1 MARGRGSRWLLRVRS
16 TPSSSETCSM
26 KGTSMRSQLAAV
38 FLVFSLSANAQTLS
52 GAIDMHAHS
61 DPDGVPRKIDAVD
74 LARLAKERGMRAIV
88 LKNHY
93 EPTASLAYIV
103 RKEVPGIEVFG
114 GVDLNLSVGG
124 MNPSAVEHMAAT
136 TGGYGRVVWMST
148 FDSEAQVRFSK
159 QDRPFVRVSQ
169 NGQLL
174 PETRQV
180 IALIA
185 RRNLVLATGHP
196 TAEEALMMIREG
208 RAQGVK
214 HMVVTH
220 AMMQPIHMSDAQM
233 LEAAKMG
240 AYIEFVYNGL
250 IGSYKEFTFKD
261 YARAIR
267 YVGVEH
273 CILASDMG
281 QPANPV
287 HPDGLVLFFDG
298 LKEQGFSQA
307 EIDRMAKENPARLLG
322 LELLGP

>member
-1 MARGRGSRWLLRVRS
+1 MKTLLTLLLALGAV
-16 TPSSSETCSM
+16 M
-26 KGTSMRSQLAAV
+26 TSLAQENPLAGV
-38 FLVFSLSANAQTLS
+38 
-52 GAIDMHAHS
+52 IDIHAHCA
-61 DPDGVPRKIDAVD
+61 PDSSPRSIDAID
-74 LARLAKERGMRAIV
+74 LARLAKSRGMRGLV

-93 EPTASLAYIV
+93 QPTASLAYVV

-124 MNPSAVEHMAAT
+124 MNPFAVEHMAAT
-136 TGGYGRVVWMST
+136 TGGYGRFVWMST
-148 FDSEAQVRFSK
+148 FDSEAQVRYSK

-174 PETRQV
+174 PETRHV
-180 IALIA
+180 IAVIA
-185 RRNLVLATGHP
+185 KHNLVMATGHAS
-196 TAEEALMMIREG
+196 AEEGLMMVREA
-208 RAQGVK
+208 RAQGVQ

-220 AMMQPIHMSDAQM
+220 AMLAPIHMSDAQM

-250 IGSYKEFTFKD
+250 LGSYKEFTFKD

-267 YVGVEH
+267 YVGVDH

-281 QPANPV
+281 QPANPL
-287 HPDGLVLFFDG
+287 HPDGLVALFDG
-298 LKEQGFSQA
+298 LKKEGITQA
-307 EIDRMAKENPARLLG
+307 EINRMAKENPAHLLG

>member
-1 MARGRGSRWLLRVRS
+1 LHRLLSLLLAFGVV
-16 TPSSSETCSM
+16 T
-26 KGTSMRSQLAAV
+26 TSFAQENPLAGV
-38 FLVFSLSANAQTLS
+38 
-52 GAIDMHAHS
+52 IDIHAHCA
-61 DPDGVPRKIDAVD
+61 PDSSPRSIDAID
-74 LARLAKERGMRAIV
+74 LARLAKSRGMRGLV

-93 EPTASLAYIV
+93 QPTASLAYVV

-124 MNPSAVEHMAAT
+124 MNPFAVEHMAAT
-136 TGGYGRVVWMST
+136 TGGYGRFVWMST
-148 FDSEAQVRFSK
+148 FDSEAQVRYSK

-180 IALIA
+180 IAVIA
-185 RRNLVLATGHP
+185 KHNLVMATGH
-196 TAEEALMMIREG
+196 TSAEEALLLIREA

-220 AMMQPIHMSDAQM
+220 AMLQPIHMSDAQM
-233 LEAAKMG
+233 VEAAKMG

-250 IGSYKEFTFKD
+250 IGSYKESTFQD

-267 YVGVEH
+267 SVGVEH
-273 CILASDMG
+273 CILSSDMG
-281 QPANPV
+281 QPGNPL
-287 HPDGLVLFFDG
+287 HPDGLIALFDG
-298 LKEQGFSQA
+298 LKKEGITQA

-322 LELLGP
+322 LLSP

>member
-1 MARGRGSRWLLRVRS
+1 MRTLLILLLGLAMTAFAQENPLAGVIDIHVHCAPDS
-16 TPSSSETCSM
+16 TP
-26 KGTSMRSQLAAV
+26 RSID
-38 FLVFSLSANAQTLS
+38 
-52 GAIDMHAHS
+52 AIDLAL
-61 DPDGVPRKIDAVD
+61 
-74 LARLAKERGMRAIV
+74 LARQRGMRGLV

-93 EPTASLAYIV
+93 QPTASLAYIV

-124 MNPSAVEHMAAT
+124 MNPFAVEHMAAT
-136 TGGYGRVVWMST
+136 TGGHGRFVWMST
-148 FDSEAQVRFSK
+148 FDSEAQVRYSK
-159 QDRPFVRVSQ
+159 QERPFVRVAQ

-180 IALIA
+180 IAAIA
-185 RRNLVLATGHP
+185 KHNLVMATGH
-196 TAEEALMMIREG
+196 TSAEEGLMLIREA

-220 AMMQPIHMSDAQM
+220 AMLQPIHMSDAQM
-233 LEAAKMG
+233 VEAAKMG

-267 YVGVEH
+267 SVGAEH
-273 CILASDMG
+273 CILSSDMG
-281 QPANPV
+281 QPGNPL
-287 HPDGLVLFFDG
+287 HPDGLVAMFDG
-298 LKEQGFSQA
+298 LKKEGITQA

-322 LELLGP
+322 LLGP

>member
-1 MARGRGSRWLLRVRS
+1 
-16 TPSSSETCSM
+16 
-26 KGTSMRSQLAAV
+26 
-38 FLVFSLSANAQTLS
+38 
-52 GAIDMHAHS
+52 
-61 DPDGVPRKIDAVD
+61 
-74 LARLAKERGMRAIV
+74 V

-136 TGGYGRVVWMST
+136 TGGYGRFVWMST
-148 FDSEAQVRFSK
+148 FDSEQQVRYSK

-174 PETRQV
+174 PETKQV

-185 RRNLVLATGHP
+185 KDNLVLATGHP
-196 TAEEALMMIREG
+196 TAEEALMMVREG
-208 RAQGVK
+208 RSQGVK

-220 AMMQPIHMSDAQM
+220 AMIAPIHMSDAQM

-250 IGSYKEFTFKD
+250 IGSAKEFTFKD

-267 YVGVEH
+267 YVGVER

-281 QPANPV
+281 QPTNPL
-287 HPDGLVLFFDG
+287 HPDGLLALFDG
-298 LKEQGFSQA
+298 LKKEGITEA
-307 EIDRMAKENPARLLG
+307 EINRMAKENPARLLG
-322 LELLGP
+322 LE

>member
-1 MARGRGSRWLLRVRS
+1 MKTLLTFLLAFGAV
-16 TPSSSETCSM
+16 M
-26 KGTSMRSQLAAV
+26 TSLAQENPLAGV
-38 FLVFSLSANAQTLS
+38 
-52 GAIDMHAHS
+52 IDIHAHS
-61 DPDGVPRKIDAVD
+61 APDSSPRSIDAID
-74 LARLAKERGMRAIV
+74 LARLAKSKGMRGLV

-93 EPTASLAYIV
+93 QPTASLAYVV

-124 MNPSAVEHMAAT
+124 MNPFAVEHMAAT
-136 TGGYGRVVWMST
+136 TGGYGRFVWMST
-148 FDSEAQVRFSK
+148 FDSEAQVRYSK

-180 IALIA
+180 IAVIA
-185 RRNLVLATGHP
+185 KHNLVMATGHVS
-196 TAEEALMMIREG
+196 AEEGLMLIREA
-208 RAQGVK
+208 RAQGVQ

-220 AMMQPIHMSDAQM
+220 AMLAPIHMSDAQM

-250 IGSYKEFTFKD
+250 LGSYKEFTFKD

-267 YVGVEH
+267 YVGVDH

-281 QPANPV
+281 QPANPL
-287 HPDGLVLFFDG
+287 HPDGLVALFEG
-298 LKEQGFSQA
+298 LKKEGITQA
-307 EIDRMAKENPARLLG
+307 EINRMAKENPARLLG

>member
-1 MARGRGSRWLLRVRS
+1 MKTLLTLLLAFGVVMTSLAQENPLAGVIDIHAHCAPDS
-16 TPSSSETCSM
+16 TP
-26 KGTSMRSQLAAV
+26 RS
-38 FLVFSLSANAQTLS
+38 
-52 GAIDMHAHS
+52 
-61 DPDGVPRKIDAVD
+61 IDAID
-74 LARLAKERGMRAIV
+74 LARLAKSRGMRGLV

-93 EPTASLAYIV
+93 QPTASLAYVV

-124 MNPSAVEHMAAT
+124 MNPFAVEHMAAT
-136 TGGYGRVVWMST
+136 TGGYGRFVWMST
-148 FDSEAQVRFSK
+148 FDSEAQVRYSK

-180 IALIA
+180 IAVIA
-185 RRNLVLATGHP
+185 KHNLVMATGHVS
-196 TAEEALMMIREG
+196 AEEGLMLIREA
-208 RAQGVK
+208 RAEGVQ

-220 AMMQPIHMSDAQM
+220 AMLAPIHMSDAQM

-250 IGSYKEFTFKD
+250 LGSYKEFTFKD

-267 YVGVEH
+267 YVGVDH

-281 QPANPV
+281 QPANPL
-287 HPDGLVLFFDG
+287 HPDGLVALFDG
-298 LKEQGFSQA
+298 LRIEGMTQA
-307 EIDRMAKENPARLLG
+307 EINRMAKENPARLLG
-322 LELLGP
+322 LGLLRP

>member
-1 MARGRGSRWLLRVRS
+1 MRMKTLLTFLLACGAV
-16 TPSSSETCSM
+16 T
-26 KGTSMRSQLAAV
+26 TSLAQENPLAGV
-38 FLVFSLSANAQTLS
+38 
-52 GAIDMHAHS
+52 IDIHAHS
-61 DPDGVPRKIDAVD
+61 APDSSPRSIDAID
-74 LARLAKERGMRAIV
+74 LARLAKSRGMRGLV

-93 EPTASLAYIV
+93 QPTASLAYVV

-124 MNPSAVEHMAAT
+124 MNPFAVEHMAAT
-136 TGGYGRVVWMST
+136 TGGYGRFVWMST
-148 FDSEAQVRFSK
+148 FDSEAQVRYSK

-180 IALIA
+180 IAVIA
-185 RRNLVLATGHP
+185 KHNLVMATGHVS
-196 TAEEALMMIREG
+196 AEEGLMLIREA
-208 RAQGVK
+208 RTQGVQ

-220 AMMQPIHMSDAQM
+220 AMLAPIHMSDAQM

-250 IGSYKEFTFKD
+250 LGSYKEFTFKD

-267 YVGVEH
+267 YVGIDH

-281 QPANPV
+281 QPANPL
-287 HPDGLVLFFDG
+287 HPDGLVALFDG
-298 LKEQGFSQA
+298 LKKEGITQA
-307 EIDRMAKENPARLLG
+307 EINRMAKENPARLLG

>member
-1 MARGRGSRWLLRVRS
+1 MRMKTLLTFLLAFGAV
-16 TPSSSETCSM
+16 M
-26 KGTSMRSQLAAV
+26 TSLAQENPLAGV
-38 FLVFSLSANAQTLS
+38 
-52 GAIDMHAHS
+52 IDIHAHS
-61 DPDGVPRKIDAVD
+61 APDSSPRSIDAID
-74 LARLAKERGMRAIV
+74 LARLAKSKGMRGLV

-93 EPTASLAYIV
+93 QPTASLAYVV

-124 MNPSAVEHMAAT
+124 MNPFAVEHMAAT
-136 TGGYGRVVWMST
+136 TGGYGRFVWMST
-148 FDSEAQVRFSK
+148 FDSEAQVRYSK

-174 PETRQV
+174 PETRRV
-180 IALIA
+180 IAVIA
-185 RRNLVLATGHP
+185 KHNLVMATGHVS
-196 TAEEALMMIREG
+196 AEEGLMLIREA
-208 RAQGVK
+208 RTQGVQ

-220 AMMQPIHMSDAQM
+220 AMLAPIHMSDAQM

-250 IGSYKEFTFKD
+250 LGSYKEFTFKD

-281 QPANPV
+281 QPANPL
-287 HPDGLVLFFDG
+287 HPDGLVALFDG
-298 LKEQGFSQA
+298 LKKEGITQA

>member
-1 MARGRGSRWLLRVRS
+1 MRGL
-16 TPSSSETCSM
+16 
-26 KGTSMRSQLAAV
+26 
-38 FLVFSLSANAQTLS
+38 
-52 GAIDMHAHS
+52 
-61 DPDGVPRKIDAVD
+61 
-74 LARLAKERGMRAIV
+74 V

-93 EPTASLAYIV
+93 EPTASLAYVV

-136 TGGYGRVVWMST
+136 TGGYGRFVWMST
-148 FDSEAQVRFSK
+148 FDSEAQVRYSK

-174 PETRQV
+174 AETKRV
-180 IALIA
+180 IAVIA
-185 RRNLVLATGHP
+185 KDNLVLATGHP
-196 TAEEALMMIREG
+196 TAEEALMLVREG
-208 RAQGVK
+208 RDQGVK

-220 AMMQPIHMSDAQM
+220 AMMSPIHMSDAQM

-281 QPANPV
+281 QPANPL
-287 HPDGLVLFFDG
+287 HPDGLVLLFQG
-298 LKEQGFSQA
+298 LKEQGITTA
-307 EIDRMAKENPARLLG
+307 EINRMAKENPAHLLG
-322 LELLGP
+322 LE

>member
-1 MARGRGSRWLLRVRS
+1 MGMKTLL
-16 TPSSSETCSM
+16 T
-26 KGTSMRSQLAAV
+26 LL
-38 FLVFSLSANAQTLS
+38 LVFGAVMTSLAQENPLA
-52 GAIDMHAHS
+52 GVIDIHAHS
-61 DPDGVPRKIDAVD
+61 APDSSPRSIDAID
-74 LARLAKERGMRAIV
+74 LARLAKSRGMRGLV

-93 EPTASLAYIV
+93 QPTASLAYVV

-124 MNPSAVEHMAAT
+124 MNPFAVEHMAAT
-136 TGGYGRVVWMST
+136 TGGYGRFVWMST
-148 FDSEAQVRFSK
+148 FDSEAQVRYSK

-180 IALIA
+180 IAVIA
-185 RRNLVLATGHP
+185 KHNLVMATGHAS
-196 TAEEALMMIREG
+196 AEEGLMLIREA
-208 RAQGVK
+208 RTQGVQ

-220 AMMQPIHMSDAQM
+220 AMLAPIHMSDAQM

-250 IGSYKEFTFKD
+250 LGSYKEFHFKD

-267 YVGVEH
+267 YVGVDH

-281 QPANPV
+281 QPANPL
-287 HPDGLVLFFDG
+287 HPDGLVALFDG
-298 LKEQGFSQA
+298 LKKEGITQA
-307 EIDRMAKENPARLLG
+307 DINRMAKENPARLLG

>member
-1 MARGRGSRWLLRVRS
+1 MKTLLTFLLAFGVV
-16 TPSSSETCSM
+16 M
-26 KGTSMRSQLAAV
+26 TSLAQENPLAGV
-38 FLVFSLSANAQTLS
+38 
-52 GAIDMHAHS
+52 IDIHAHS
-61 DPDGVPRKIDAVD
+61 APDSSPRSIDAID
-74 LARLAKERGMRAIV
+74 LARLAKSRGMRGLV

-93 EPTASLAYIV
+93 QPTASLAYVV
-103 RKEVPGIEVFG
+103 RKEVPGIQVFG

-124 MNPSAVEHMAAT
+124 MNPFAVEHMAAT
-136 TGGYGRVVWMST
+136 TGGYGRFVWMST
-148 FDSEAQVRFSK
+148 FDSEAQVRYSK

-180 IALIA
+180 IAVIA
-185 RRNLVLATGHP
+185 KHNLVMATGHVS
-196 TAEEALMMIREG
+196 AEEGLMLIREA
-208 RAQGVK
+208 RAQGVQ

-220 AMMQPIHMSDAQM
+220 AMLAPIHMSDAQM

-250 IGSYKEFTFKD
+250 LGSYKEFTFKD

-267 YVGVEH
+267 YVGVDH

-281 QPANPV
+281 QPANPL
-287 HPDGLVLFFDG
+287 HPDGLVALFEG
-298 LKEQGFSQA
+298 LKKEGITQA
-307 EIDRMAKENPARLLG
+307 EINRMAKENPARLLG

>member
-1 MARGRGSRWLLRVRS
+1 MAHLDGLAHVSFLREMRMKILLGLVL
-16 TPSSSETCSM
+16 
-26 KGTSMRSQLAAV
+26 GFGAAV
-38 FLVFSLSANAQTLS
+38 SCAAQENPLA
-52 GAIDMHAHS
+52 GVIDIHVHCA
-61 DPDGVPRKIDAVD
+61 PDSTPRKIDAID
-74 LARLAKERGMRAIV
+74 LARLAKSRGMRGLV

-93 EPTASLAYIV
+93 EPTASLAYVV

-174 PETRQV
+174 PETKQV

-185 RRNLVLATGHP
+185 QENLVLATGHP
-196 TAEEALMMIREG
+196 TAEEALLMIREG
-208 RAQGVK
+208 RDQGVK

-250 IGSYKEFTFKD
+250 IGSYKEFTFKE

-267 YVGVEH
+267 YVGVDH
-273 CILASDMG
+273 CILSSDMG
-281 QPANPV
+281 QPANPL
-287 HPDGLVLFFDG
+287 HPDGLLLLFEG
-298 LKEQGFSQA
+298 LKEQGITQA

-322 LELLGP
+322 LE

>member
-1 MARGRGSRWLLRVRS
+1 MRMKTLLTFLLACGAV
-16 TPSSSETCSM
+16 M
-26 KGTSMRSQLAAV
+26 TSLAQENPLAGV
-38 FLVFSLSANAQTLS
+38 
-52 GAIDMHAHS
+52 IDIHAHS
-61 DPDGVPRKIDAVD
+61 APDSSPRSIDAID
-74 LARLAKERGMRAIV
+74 LARLAKSRGMRGLV

-93 EPTASLAYIV
+93 QPTASLAYVV

-124 MNPSAVEHMAAT
+124 MNPFAVEHMAAT
-136 TGGYGRVVWMST
+136 TGGYGRFVWMST
-148 FDSEAQVRFSK
+148 FDSEAQVRYSK

-180 IALIA
+180 IAVIA
-185 RRNLVLATGHP
+185 KHNLVMATGHVS
-196 TAEEALMMIREG
+196 AEEGLMLIREA
-208 RAQGVK
+208 RTQGVQ

-220 AMMQPIHMSDAQM
+220 AMLAPIHMSDAQM

-250 IGSYKEFTFKD
+250 LGSYKEFTFKD

-267 YVGVEH
+267 YVGVDH

-281 QPANPV
+281 QPANPL
-287 HPDGLVLFFDG
+287 HPDGLVALFDG
-298 LKEQGFSQA
+298 LKKEGITQA
-307 EIDRMAKENPARLLG
+307 EINRMAKENPARLLG

>member
-1 MARGRGSRWLLRVRS
+1 MKTLFALLLALGTAMTSLAQENPLAGVIDIHVHCAPDSTSRS
-16 TPSSSETCSM
+16 
-26 KGTSMRSQLAAV
+26 
-38 FLVFSLSANAQTLS
+38 
-52 GAIDMHAHS
+52 
-61 DPDGVPRKIDAVD
+61 IDAID
-74 LARLAKERGMRAIV
+74 LARLAKSRGMRGLV

-93 EPTASLAYIV
+93 EPTASLAYVV
-103 RKEVPGIEVFG
+103 RKEVPGIEAFG

-136 TGGYGRVVWMST
+136 TGGYGRFVWMST
-148 FDSEAQVRFSK
+148 FDSEAQVRYSK

-174 PETRQV
+174 PETKQV
-180 IALIA
+180 IGVIA
-185 RRNLVLATGHP
+185 KHNLVLATGHP
-196 TAEEALMMIREG
+196 TPEEALMMIREG
-208 RAQGVK
+208 RSQGLK

-220 AMMQPIHMSDAQM
+220 AMIAPIHMSDAQM

-250 IGSYKEFTFKD
+250 IGSSKEFTFKD

-281 QPANPV
+281 QPANPL
-287 HPDGLVLFFDG
+287 HPDGLVALFDG
-298 LKEQGFSQA
+298 LKKEGITEA
-307 EIDRMAKENPARLLG
+307 EINRMAKENPARLLG
-322 LELLGP
+322 LE